1 MSKIKNL
8 DKYLVYQPKVDL
20 NTLEIVGL
28 EALIRFLDPRSKN
41 ILDTEEVIDS
51 ITCIDEMI
59 GLTNEVFDRV
69 ILDLEKLDN
78 LNSKVNVSINMSSK
92 ELCNINVDRFL
103 QKKLCN
109 CKKYMERLEIEITEK
124 HEIKDR
130 EIMKERISLIKNLG
144 LNIAIDDLGSG
155 FNQSDMLKDYNVDL
169 VKVDK
174 SMVINFNSKKDE
186 LNYIVDTCNEK
197 NIKLLIEGVESKEDF
212 KKFLDL
218 GFQFGQGYYFYR
230 PMKLEEILEKTNL
243 LKGYVN

>member
-1 MSKIKNL
+1 MSNIKNL

-41 ILDTEEVIDS
+41 ILDTEGVIDS

-59 GLTNEVFDRV
+59 GLTNEIFDRV

-78 LNSKVNVSINMSSK
+78 LNSKVKVSINMSSK
-92 ELCNINVDRFL
+92 ELCNINVDSFL
-103 QKKLCN
+103 QKKLCK
-109 CKKYMERLEIEITEK
+109 CKKYMDRLEIEITEK
-124 HEIKDR
+124 HEIEDK
-130 EIMKERISLIKNLG
+130 EIMKERISFMKHLG
-144 LNIAIDDLGSG
+144 FNISIDDLGSG

-186 LNYIVDTCNEK
+186 LTYIVDTCNEK

-243 LKGYVN
+243 VKGYLN